1 MRGCFA
7 HVCRNNG
14 NGARVAEAKS
24 GVDAPISY
32 TGRVPRPV
40 RFVALLIFSTLAL
53 SALTG
58 CGVVGGASATKT
70 PTETETPTVTV
81 TPTPSA
87 TPTAS
92 ATPTP
97 EPTSTPTSSVANVPY
112 TTATIQVAQA
122 RTTVVRASLGSAS
135 GAILTFRGQQ
145 YPMLR
150 EGGDVWLP
158 IGASADTAVGNYP
171 LSVTFTDAN
180 GSALD
185 TKNATVQVTPTDF
198 PVERVDVPPSQDE
211 LLSPEEVQK
220 ELNIRAALFAKI
232 TPEKLWNGPF
242 IIPVTGAISSPF
254 GIGRSYNGAPVT
266 SHHSGTD
273 LAVPEGTPIM
283 ASAHGR
289 VVFAGAL
296 TTRGNSVVID
306 HGLGVF
312 TDYSHM
318 SRIDVSVGQEI
329 AQGQIIGAVGMTGL
343 ATGPHLH
350 WELIVSGANV
360 DPTYWTYAGVAP

>member
-1 MRGCFA
+1 M
-7 HVCRNNG
+7 
-14 NGARVAEAKS
+14 
-24 GVDAPISY
+24 
-32 TGRVPRPV
+32 PRPV
-40 RFVALLIFSTLAL
+40 RFAPLLISSTLAL
-53 SALTG
+53 ATLTG

-81 TPTPSA
+81 TATPTA

-97 EPTSTPTSSVANVPY
+97 EPTSTPQPQSSVANVPY
-112 TTATIQVAQA
+112 ATTTLQVAQA
-122 RTTVVRASLGSAS
+122 RTIVVRAALGSAS
-135 GAILTFRGQQ
+135 GATLTFRGLQ

-171 LSVTFTDAN
+171 LAVTFTDAN
-180 GSALD
+180 GAALD
-185 TKNATVQVTPTDF
+185 TKSATVQVTSTAF

-211 LLSPEEVQK
+211 LLSPDEVQK
-220 ELNIRAALFAKI
+220 ELNIRAAVFARI
-232 TPEKLWNGPF
+232 TPVKLWNGPF
-242 IIPVTGAISSPF
+242 ILPVLGPISSPF

-273 LAVPEGTPIM
+273 FGVPEGTPIM
-283 ASAHGR
+283 AAAHGR
-289 VVFAGAL
+289 VAFAGPL
-296 TTRGNSVVID
+296 TTRGNSVIID

-312 TDYSHM
+312 TGYHHM

-329 AQGQIIGAVGMTGL
+329 AQGQVIGAVGATGL

-360 DPTYWTYAGVAP
+360 DPVFWTYAGVAP